1 MANDVEVTMFETNG
15 GDPDR
20 RDRNGERMN
29 EMRSVTYWHKKQ
41 NSPGLGVAETIMF
54 WGRVHEATKCKKMF

>member
-1 MANDVEVTMFETNG
+1 MFEMNS

-29 EMRSVTYWHKKQ
+29 GMRSVTYWREKQ
-41 NSPGLGVAETIMF
+41 NSPGFGIAETIVF
-54 WGRVHEATKCKKMF
+54 RGRVQDAPKCIKIP